1 VIINDKR
8 TVLIFST
15 FTVISLLVSLFY
27 YQYHLRV
34 TEEIR
39 EMAISDVQSN
49 LEIQIHDLSKL
60 LNQNINSILD
70 SLRIVTDNEN
80 TDNEL
85 IGTEQLETL
94 AEDTSTDLTDSY
106 KSSVMKNVITPS
118 SKSII

>member
-15 FTVISLLVSLFY
+15 FTVISLLLSLFY

-39 EMAISDVQSN
+39 ELAISDVQSN

-60 LNQNINSILD
+60 LNQNIDSILD
-70 SLRIVTDNEN
+70 DLRIVTDNEN
-80 TDNEL
+80 TDRKQIGAAEL
-85 IGTEQLETL
+85 ESLSE
-94 AEDTSTDLTDSY
+94 ETSTDLADSY
-106 KSSVMKNVITPS
+106 V
-118 SKSII
+118 